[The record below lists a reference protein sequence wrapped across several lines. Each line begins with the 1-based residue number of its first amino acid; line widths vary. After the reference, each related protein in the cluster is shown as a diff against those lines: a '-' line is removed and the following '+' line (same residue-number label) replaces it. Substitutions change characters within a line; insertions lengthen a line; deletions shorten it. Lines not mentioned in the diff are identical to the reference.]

1 MWPFSKIK
9 SLKNENTI
17 LSDTNAQLERELD
30 VVNKKLND
38 FTVKKSLGRLIEVP
52 RKIGD
57 TLYVIMK
64 RDAHPE
70 YDCELIGMRRSDNIP
85 ENNIKIISITIVG
98 YVIQQSGTYIAFREQ
113 YNDTIYHINVN
124 SPNLFLT
131 MDAALGEM
139 YSDNNKKKYSYEP
152 FVVLKQ
158 EDVLKEYNDAT
169 MVPST
174 SSTKLPINNLDFIN

>member
-1 MWPFSKIK
+1 MGLIRRKT
-9 SLKNENTI
+9 LKE
-17 LSDTNAQLERELD
+17 DNANLTKANARLERELD
-30 VVNKKLND
+30 IVSGQLND
-38 FTVKKSLGRLIEVP
+38 FTVKKSLGRLIEIP

-70 YDCELIGMRRSDNIP
+70 YDCELIGMRRSDTIP

-98 YVIQQSGTYIAFREQ
+98 YVIQPSGTYIAFREQ
-113 YNDTIYHINVN
+113 YNDTIYHIKAD

-139 YSDNNKKKYSYEP
+139 YSDSSKKKYSYEP
-152 FVVLKQ
+152 FVTLKQ
-158 EDVLKEYNDAT
+158 EDVLKVCN
-169 MVPST
+169 
-174 SSTKLPINNLDFIN
+174 SSTTESSSYPSKLPMNNIDFIN